1 MPLAATFMFGGH
13 RHVVKV
19 DLTNYTQCRLVVNKQ
34 GTAGAAASKFILRY
48 RTAFSVTV
56 GDYSDI
62 GTGEVSVATNTT
74 NNVLSTAWINLATGA
89 KADVF
94 VCVVGSGGDGAV
106 DPVFGSV
113 IAQFK

>member
-48 RTAFSVTV
+48 RTAFSATV
-56 GDYSDI
+56 GDYSNI
-62 GTGEVSVATNTT
+62 GTGEVSVAVNTT
-74 NNVLSTAWINLATGA
+74 NNVLVSNWVDLAAGA

-94 VCVVGSGGDGAV
+94 VAIIGSGGDGAV